1 MNEDVFIYRPLKLNT
16 QSIIKIAIEPVNPS
30 EHPKIMDGLRKVN
43 KSYPLLDCMNP
54 PSTGRV
60 VETSSLKWFAEASN
74 KKNDDCR
81 TAGEDPGRGRGVFF
95 RVNYDWDLLA
105 SPAILAFGPY
115 NTSTH
120 ILVDEKLSVDC
131 LKQYKALAYRVEEYA
146 FNDGTVKQLLNLKGT
161 IPVRYKGN
169 TYHIPVA
176 IWLLDTHPRYAP
188 LCYVQPTSD
197 MHIKVSMYVDHN
209 GKIYLPYLHDW
220 NPAHSDLLGLIQVMI
235 VTFGDY
241 PPVYSKPKN
250 AAKTEVMPLQ
260 QQQQTPYPTQSFMPQ
275 PPTSTQSP
283 YCPYPQQQQQQFPPY
298 PAAAG
303 GGYVGYGQP
312 SGAGTSYPPYM
323 PQGMPTAGGYNT
335 GYNPSAQ
342 GTGTIT
348 EEHIKASLV
357 SAVEDKLKRRI
368 QEKVNQCHVKDSIVQ
383 GFQLGSRDRPLC
395 EEPIRNVKFK
405 IIDQSIAHETFHR
418 RGRQIIPTARRV
430 AYSAFPM
437 ATPRLMESYLF
448 VQVQA
453 PADCVS
459 SVNTVLARQ
468 RGHVAQ
474 DAPPCSRGKF
484 AVHFDQAI
492 PIECSRGI
500 CAKVY
505 HVCSGS
511 GEDYHNVSR
520 GHLFL
525 IAVSERKQ

>member
-1 MNEDVFIYRPLKLNT
+1 MSKMEDLSRLLSNY
-16 QSIIKIAIEPVNPS
+16 
-30 EHPKIMDGLRKVN
+30 
-43 KSYPLLDCMNP
+43 SYTDV
-54 PSTGRV
+54 TA
-60 VETSSLKWFAEASN
+60 T
-74 KKNDDCR
+74 KKD
-81 TAGEDPGRGRGVFF
+81 V
-95 RVNYDWDLLA
+95 
-105 SPAILAFGPY
+105 
-115 NTSTH
+115 
-120 ILVDEKLSVDC
+120 VDC

-283 YCPYPQQQQQQFPPY
+283 YCPYPQQQQQQQFPPY
-298 PAAAG
+298 PAATG
-303 GGYVGYGQP
+303 GGYGGYGQP
-312 SGAGTSYPPYM
+312 SGAGASYPPYM

-368 QEKVNQCHVKDSIVQ
+368 QEKVNQCQAEIQTLKRTQQELNEGQSKINDIVGRLERDEQELAKSISVLKDKEQELERALEGLEKVDGIDVDEAVTTTAPLYKQLLNAYAEEAAIEDAVYFMGEALRSGVIDLEVFLKHVR
-383 GFQLGSRDRPLC
+383 QLS
-395 EEPIRNVKFK
+395 
-405 IIDQSIAHETFHR
+405 
-418 RGRQIIPTARRV
+418 
-430 AYSAFPM
+430 
-437 ATPRLMESYLF
+437 
-448 VQVQA
+448 
-453 PADCVS
+453 
-459 SVNTVLARQ
+459 
-468 RGHVAQ
+468 
-474 DAPPCSRGKF
+474 
-484 AVHFDQAI
+484 
-492 PIECSRGI
+492 
-500 CAKVY
+500 
-505 HVCSGS
+505 
-511 GEDYHNVSR
+511 
-520 GHLFL
+520 
-525 IAVSERKQ
+525 RKQFMLRALMQKCRQKAGFSA